1 MITFRGS
8 VGATAFAQKA
18 GYIDFRLRKEVAIS
32 SENVEHD
39 PLAWNH
45 SFVPRDQIEL
55 FEQACSGH
63 QIKLVRAWYQTSAS
77 LRLME

>member
-8 VGATAFAQKA
+8 VGAKAFTQKA

-32 SENVEHD
+32 SENGEND

-45 SFVPRDQIEL
+45 AFVPKDQIGL
-55 FEQACSGH
+55 Q
-63 QIKLVRAWYQTSAS
+63 LVPWTGS
-77 LRLME
+77 